1 MPYYSINRGKD
12 KNLDV
17 RRKCPVCNQGGWKY
31 QGLLLH
37 LRGDHGHSRR
47 EAESIARMDKNVSP
61 EPYGRAAPEA
71 AK

>member
-1 MPYYSINRGKD
+1 MPYYVSKVSKSGK
-12 KNLDV
+12 KDV
-17 RRKCPVCNQGGWKY
+17 RRKCPICNKPSFRY

-61 EPYGRAAPEA
+61 EPYGRAAPET